1 MKREA
6 LILPV
11 RKESSLALVRTAA
24 LALAIGL
31 TSACARANPDP
42 PAAPSFA
49 NLDRVEAEIA
59 KFRGHGLLLNLW
71 ATWCAPCVAELPDL
85 IETAHAF
92 ESRGGA
98 VLLLSCDLM
107 VPGVTFE
114 DARKKV
120 EDFTS
125 RKKIDV
131 PVLIFDADGY
141 DAIDARF
148 DLPGEVPVTL
158 AFDRNGKI
166 VDRQAGRADKARF
179 AEMMER
185 ALAP

>member
-1 MKREA
+1 LKREA

-11 RKESSLALVRTAA
+11 RKDSSPGLLRTAA
-24 LALAIGL
+24 LALAVAL
-31 TSACARANPDP
+31 TFACARASSDP
-42 PAAPSFA
+42 AAAPSFA
-49 NLDRVEAEIA
+49 NLDQLESEIA

-71 ATWCAPCVAELPDL
+71 ATWCAPCVAELPEL
-85 IETAHAF
+85 IETAHAS

-98 VLLLSCDLM
+98 VLLLSFDLM
-107 VPGVTFE
+107 VPGVTRE
-114 DARKKV
+114 DARQKV
-120 EDFTS
+120 GEFVS

-131 PVLIFDADGY
+131 PGLIFDADGY
-141 DAIDARF
+141 DAINARF

-158 AFDRNGKI
+158 AFDRNGKV
-166 VDRQAGRADKARF
+166 VDRQEGRADKARF